1 MTVTPRYLEPSAR
14 RRGPRRRRGLP
25 LRSVGLGL
33 LVGVAV
39 AGAAAFVLGRV
50 GNGDERKVVERF
62 GAAWA
67 DGDYGTMYDQLD
79 ADSRRRVSLA
89 AFTRAYRTADLTG
102 TTTRISTS
110 KPDKD
115 GDTWKLPVKVRTR
128 AFGLVTGNVRIP
140 VGGDPPR
147 LRWSPELTF
156 PGLRDGERLHRVTRA
171 ARRAPL
177 LARNGRTLADRD
189 GVPTSVGAQTGITGE
204 VGQARGARLIAL
216 VSQGFP
222 ANARVGRLRAAEGAR
237 RGAARHARRDAARG
251 KARARPHP
259 AAAGA
264 GRAHDDRPRISQA
277 AAERARRP
285 LRRHRGHPPAHRRGA
300 RAGRD
305 RASRRPAAGLD
316 VQDHHARRRRW
327 RPASPSAS
335 RYPVQTAAT
344 LEGVELE
351 NANGESC
358 GGYAR
363 PSPSRSPAT
372 RSSPRSAPSS
382 ARDRLVARPSASAS
396 TSRPASRRGRRHDPR
411 GRRDRR
417 RPRVGSTPI
426 GQGKVQATPL
436 QMAVVGGDDR
446 QARRAGRS

>member
-156 PGLRDGERLHRVTRA
+156 PGCATASACTGSR
-171 ARRAPL
+171 
-177 LARNGRTLADRD
+177 GR
-189 GVPTSVGAQTGITGE
+189 P
-204 VGQARGARLIAL
+204 
-216 VSQGFP
+216 
-222 ANARVGRLRAAEGAR
+222 GAR
-237 RGAARHARRDAARG
+237 RCSRATGARWPIAMASPPPSAP
-251 KARARPHP
+251 RPGSP
-259 AAAGA
+259 GRWDRPA
-264 GRAHDDRPRISQA
+264 GR
-277 AAERARRP
+277 
-285 LRRHRGHPPAHRRGA
+285 G
-300 RAGRD
+300 
-305 RASRRPAAGLD
+305 
-316 VQDHHARRRRW
+316 
-327 RPASPSAS
+327 
-335 RYPVQTAAT
+335 
-344 LEGVELE
+344 
-351 NANGESC
+351 
-358 GGYAR
+358 
-363 PSPSRSPAT
+363 
-372 RSSPRSAPSS
+372 
-382 ARDRLVARPSASAS
+382 
-396 TSRPASRRGRRHDPR
+396 
-411 GRRDRR
+411 
-417 RPRVGSTPI
+417 
-426 GQGKVQATPL
+426 
-436 QMAVVGGDDR
+436 
-446 QARRAGRS
+446 